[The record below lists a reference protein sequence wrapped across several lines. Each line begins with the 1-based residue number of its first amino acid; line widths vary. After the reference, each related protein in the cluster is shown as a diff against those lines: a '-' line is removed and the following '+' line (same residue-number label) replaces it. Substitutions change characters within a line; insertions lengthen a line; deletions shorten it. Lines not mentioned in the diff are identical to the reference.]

1 MYKVILVPLD
11 GSKRSESVLPHVE
24 SLARSYGAKIVLLTV
39 NEHSFGIGM
48 EGGLIESVVQQQS
61 EETEKWSK
69 SYLEGLTR
77 DFHTKDLKC
86 EYRVEYGRPVETI
99 LYIAN
104 DVKADLVAMASH
116 GRGGLAR
123 VFYGSVASGI
133 VNRIDRPLL
142 VIRSRNI

>member
-1 MYKVILVPLD
+1 MYNVILVPLD
-11 GSKRSESVLPHVE
+11 GSKRSETVLPHVE
-24 SLARSYGAKIVLLTV
+24 SLAKSFGAKIVLLSV
-39 NEHSFGIGM
+39 NEQLFGVG
-48 EGGLIESVVQQQS
+48 IENGFAASVMQQQS

-77 DFHTKDLKC
+77 EFHTKDLKC
-86 EYRVEYGRPVETI
+86 EYRIEYGRAVETI
-99 LYIAN
+99 LNIAN

-142 VIRSRNI
+142 VVRSRNV